1 MRGPELL
8 RFRETLPEWQ
18 QSHQEGQDPPPSV
31 MDVNWSQTPDYYSV
45 EGVNMHSTAPP
56 SVRNVHGADTGMYA
70 VMIRPDPMT

>member
-8 RFRETLPEWQ
+8 RFRETLPELQ

-45 EGVNMHSTAPP
+45 EGVNRHFTAPS
-56 SVRNVHGADTGMYA
+56 SVRNVHGADTGMSA
-70 VMIRPDPMT
+70 AMTRPDLTT